1 MAKVVRWL
9 SRALLVVFAQ
19 VALAA
24 LIGVLYQNISL
35 TAPGCI
41 RAHDNITSN
50 LPMIIVGVTN
60 PAGCSEVAI
69 QSGSVTT
76 PEFGSPY
83 LLHDVRLPAH
93 QRPQS
98 RSNQPHDDQENAG
111 QPAQ

>member
-60 PAGCSEVAI
+60 PAGCSEAAI
-69 QSGSVTT
+69 QSESVTT
-76 PEFGSPY
+76 PDLSGAVSEARVGKK
-83 LLHDVRLPAH
+83 
-93 QRPQS
+93 
-98 RSNQPHDDQENAG
+98 RSVARSVCAFDTAT
-111 QPAQ
+111 